1 MPARSGLLVMALVT
15 AMVAAGC
22 GGDEGGGGDAG
33 PTVGDPGPV
42 HVHGLGINPA
52 DNALFIATH
61 TGLFRSPEGTRTAKR
76 VGGRFQDTM
85 GFTVVG
91 PDRFLGSGHPDGRE
105 GLPPFL
111 GLIRS
116 QDAGKSWKPI
126 SLLGKQDFHVLEAS
140 GHAVYGYGADFA
152 SREQALLASAD
163 GGRSWEKRKAPE
175 PLASLVIDP
184 DDPKVLTAAGA
195 QAVHRSEDGGR
206 SWRPIAQQGGLIARS
221 GAALVVITAEGTVHE
236 ATKDGASLRRI
247 GHIGG
252 QPAALESASDG
263 LLVAL
268 HDGIVKRSTDGGR
281 QWFVRSRP

>member
-1 MPARSGLLVMALVT
+1 MPARSGLLVMALMT

-22 GGDEGGGGDAG
+22 GGDESDGDGAA
-33 PTVGDPGPV
+33 PSVGDPGPV

-52 DNALFIATH
+52 DGALFIATH
-61 TGLFRSPEGTRTAKR
+61 TGLFRSPEGSHTAKR

-91 PDRFLGSGHPDGRE
+91 PARFLGSGHPDGRE

-116 QDAGKSWKPI
+116 QNAGKSWKPV

-140 GHAVYGYGADFA
+140 GRVVYGYGADFA
-152 SREQALLASAD
+152 TREQALLASAD
-163 GGRSWEKRKAPE
+163 GGRKWEKRKAPE
-175 PLASLVIDP
+175 PLTSLVIDP
-184 DDPKVLTAAGA
+184 DDPRTLTASGEH
-195 QAVHRSEDGGR
+195 AVHRSEDGGR
-206 SWRPIAQQGGLIARS
+206 SWRLIAQQSGLIAHS
-221 GAALVVITAEGTVHE
+221 GAALVLITAEGTVHE
-236 ATKDGASLRRI
+236 ATKDGASLHRI

-252 QPAALESASDG
+252 QPAAFESTSQG

-268 HDGIVKRSTDGGR
+268 HDGIVEQSTDGGR
-281 QWFVRSRP
+281 QWSVRSRP